1 MERYREILYNKYR
14 KGLIDSVELEKGLH
28 IIDSEKFYLQGE
40 KPELYLHMGTAFI
53 LSSIVYLAAFNWH
66 GFSSLSKML
75 IMALVVFIP
84 FFIYNLPISEK
95 YKKLSLFSLEFLIG
109 IMFAVFGQ
117 VYQTGADSYM
127 LFVMWSLAI
136 FPMVLSLRYLPSYF
150 LFFIVL
156 SLAAILYVSY
166 LGSVIGVISIINFI
180 PLLIILFINKVLKKE
195 TQMVERLEKFF
206 ISILFL
212 YFLFGACSYA
222 FYKESYF
229 FVSFAYYLIWAVG
242 IYFYKNEKYYK
253 LLSLIPLF
261 SLIPP
266 LLILTFKDSIDSIE
280 SIFVLVLVIIG
291 AYVGLVKVLNNLR
304 GDRDE

>member
-1 MERYREILYNKYR
+1 MEKYREILYSKYR
-14 KGLIDSVELEKGLH
+14 KGIISLAGLEKGLH
-28 IIDSEKFYLQGE
+28 IIDSEKFDLDRE

-53 LSSIVYLAAFNWH
+53 LSSIVYLTAFNWH
-66 GFSSLSKML
+66 GLSSFSKML

-84 FFIYNLPISEK
+84 FVIYNLPINEK
-95 YKKLSLFSLEFLIG
+95 YRKLSLFSLEFLIG

-136 FPMVLSLRYLPSYF
+136 VPMVLTVRYLPSYF
-150 LFFIVL
+150 LFFTVL

-166 LGSVIGVISIINFI
+166 LGSVMGVISIINVI
-180 PLLIILFINKVLKKE
+180 PLFIVLIINKVLKNEKSMIE
-195 TQMVERLEKFF
+195 KLEKFF
-206 ISILFL
+206 ITLLFL

-222 FYKESYF
+222 FYKENYF
-229 FVSFAYYLIWAVG
+229 FLSFAYYLMWALGVC
-242 IYFYKNEKYYK
+242 FYKNEKYYK

-266 LLILTFKDSIDSIE
+266 FLILIFKDSIDSIE
-280 SIFVLVLVIIG
+280 SVFVLVLVIIG
-291 AYVGLVKVLNNLR
+291 AYAGLIKILNNLR
-304 GDRDE
+304 GERDE